1 MQKTELFKLL
11 KNTGQVDDVLLQQLV
26 SERERFPYFQ
36 TIHLLETRARFL
48 KGDPD
53 FHRHVEKVTA
63 YMPDPRVIYDL
74 LYPLETAIE
83 ESPEGQEME
92 PGQEQEQELEQG
104 LEQEQEQEQE
114 IPVPEDSE
122 APAKTAEIPATDKP
136 SPARSLR
143 GNISNLLSVQLE
155 ELELIDPDEAELVPE
170 IGLDLEKTYGIDD
183 SETLTTAKNDD
194 LLTLETE
201 TTEKEPTTIQ
211 PVEATEPAE
220 TQPDPNKLIEK
231 FIESN
236 PRLENKQPDPQDHK
250 PLVDISADSVKE
262 NDGIF
267 TDTLAKIYVKQGYY
281 SKAIFAYEKL
291 ILKYPE
297 KSDYFAGQI
306 EAIKKLT
313 SKQ

>member
-11 KNTGQVDDVLLQQLV
+11 KHTGQVDDESLQQLV
-26 SERERFPYFQ
+26 EEKERFPYFQ
-36 TIHLLETRARFL
+36 TLHLLETRARFL
-48 KGDPD
+48 KEDPD
-53 FHRHVEKVTA
+53 FRLLVEKTTA
-63 YMPDPRVIYDL
+63 YVPDPRVIYDL
-74 LYPLETAIE
+74 LYPLETDTDESAEEIE
-83 ESPEGQEME
+83 PNGTAPEEE
-92 PGQEQEQELEQG
+92 TPVTEENEL
-104 LEQEQEQEQE
+104 
-114 IPVPEDSE
+114 PDTP
-122 APAKTAEIPATDKP
+122 PA
-136 SPARSLR
+136 ARSLR
-143 GNISNLLSVQLE
+143 DNISNLLSVQLE

-170 IGLDLEKTYGIDD
+170 IGIDIQKTYGTGD
-183 SETLTTAKNDD
+183 SEILSPGEDDD

-201 TTEKEPTTIQ
+201 TADQPPEEVQ
-211 PVEATEPAE
+211 PVDAPEPAE
-220 TQPDPNKLIEK
+220 KQPVDTPEPIEKQPVDAPEPAEKQPDPDHLIEK

-236 PRLENKQPDPQDHK
+236 PRLEPKKPDLHDNK

-267 TDTLAKIYVKQGYY
+267 TDTLAKIYIKQGYY

-313 SKQ
+313 NKQ

>member
-11 KNTGQVDDVLLQQLV
+11 KHTGQVDDESLQQLV
-26 SERERFPYFQ
+26 EEKERFPYFQ
-36 TIHLLETRARFL
+36 TLHLLETRARFL
-48 KGDPD
+48 KEDPD
-53 FHRHVEKVTA
+53 FCLLVEKTTA
-63 YMPDPRVIYDL
+63 YVPDPRVIYDL
-74 LYPLETAIE
+74 LYPLETDTE
-83 ESPEGQEME
+83 ESAEEIEQNGAA
-92 PGQEQEQELEQG
+92 PGEE
-104 LEQEQEQEQE
+104 
-114 IPVPEDSE
+114 
-122 APAKTAEIPATDKP
+122 TPATEENELPDNP
-136 SPARSLR
+136 PAARSLR
-143 GNISNLLSVQLE
+143 ENISNLLSVQLE

-170 IGLDLEKTYGIDD
+170 IGIDIQKTYGTGD
-183 SETLTTAKNDD
+183 SVTLSPGEDDD

-201 TTEKEPTTIQ
+201 TADQAPEEIQ
-211 PVEATEPAE
+211 PVDAPEPAE
-220 TQPDPNKLIEK
+220 KQPVDAPEPAEKQPDPDHLIEK

-236 PRLENKQPDPQDHK
+236 PRLEPKKPDLQDNK

-267 TDTLAKIYVKQGYY
+267 TDTLAKIYIKQGYY

-313 SKQ
+313 NKQ